1 MHHAALGSLNS
12 TSVSVITQFSRLRK
26 FVLRWAVQALAWAL
40 TSFSLHADTH
50 IYGGAFSTNL
60 NGKLFFSN
68 GPLFDATRTNFA
80 LPQVLRTNGLNAGHY
95 RGDALTFSALP
106 GTVVNGGPVP
116 GHAAF
121 GSLLAI
127 QVATVKGPP
136 GGSFAFWEG
145 DGESDLGV
153 ITFSVPVGE
162 TNGSNYFVI
171 SQSFGQPGT
180 DPYGH
185 IHGRQVTTSLPGI
198 YLVGFQVI
206 DVSTNGAGGGPIHA
220 PSDIMEVRFQAGGWI
235 EALQL
240 FTNRV
245 TASFRSPPG
254 ISNLLERAESISSTN
269 WQPVALPI
277 RGNNFLQAYTD
288 TNAPTENRFYRIR
301 QLNNLP

>member
-1 MHHAALGSLNS
+1 MKLFYLSKFNQPSAL
-12 TSVSVITQFSRLRK
+12 
-26 FVLRWAVQALAWAL
+26 AVLAWAFA
-40 TSFSLHADTH
+40 SFSLRADTH
-50 IYGGAFSTNL
+50 IYGGALSTNQ

-80 LPQVLRTNGLNAGHY
+80 LPQVLRTNGLNVGHY

-106 GTVVNGGPVP
+106 GMPINGGPVP
-116 GHAAF
+116 GHAAL

-127 QVATVKGPP
+127 QVASVKGPP

-153 ITFSVPVGE
+153 ITFSIPVGE
-162 TNGSNYFVI
+162 SKGSNFFVI
-171 SQSFGQPGT
+171 SQNFGQSDT

-198 YLVGFQVI
+198 YLVGFRLI
-206 DVSTNGAGGGPIHA
+206 DVSTNGASGGPIHT
-220 PSDIMEVRFQAGGWI
+220 PSDILELRFQAGGAI
-235 EALQL
+235 ETLRL

-245 TASFRSPPG
+245 TAFFRSPPG
-254 ISNLLERAESISSTN
+254 ISNLLERTESISSTH
-269 WQPVALPI
+269 WQPAAPPI
-277 RGNNFLQAYTD
+277 RGNNFLQSLTD
-288 TNAPTENRFYRIR
+288 TNAPVENRFYRLR